1 VAPQCWNWK
10 TISNSAE
17 SLSFQSLCKM
27 SVNFQRGAVIG
38 RTGKLFKRRC
48 HWPQISME
56 NIYQLQRSFD
66 SKNTKKSHQTFLY
79 LFIVLPVFQIWFQI
93 LLLDKTKLIFLDWIF
108 FTFFQFSTYAFQYC
122 FAFRESYFDSIISH
136 SNFKFLLKEYIF
148 LLASYLF
155 VSIMV

>member
-1 VAPQCWNWK
+1 VAPQCWKWK
-10 TISNSAE
+10 MISNSAE

-27 SVNFQRGAVIG
+27 SVNFQPGAW

-56 NIYQLQRSFD
+56 NKYQLHWSFD
-66 SKNTKKSHQTFLY
+66 SKNAKKSHQSFLH
-79 LFIVLPVFQIWFQI
+79 LFIILAVFQFWFQI
-93 LLLDKTKLIFLDWIF
+93 LLLDKSKLIFLDWIF

-155 VSIMV
+155 MSIMV